1 MYRICFQMTLCV
13 IFLINI
19 FSCQPK
25 IIQYRPI
32 KNGNENLVTHNSQP
46 SKINTFER
54 QYPNHLYITA
64 FVQDAKSLREAEEE
78 AKKNISEAI
87 KSELISKTKSS
98 QKQVVFNQEASQ
110 SNEVSVD
117 IVITSNFKHA
127 ELIKIEPQSKSCQM
141 IDQENRCSVFAYLE
155 RKTLADQLFFN
166 LSDIQT
172 RLEAQMKK
180 MDQNLMNATGFA
192 SNDYALFKQD
202 FKIWYPLAFE
212 IHSIQPNYIKN
223 YEEIK
228 KKADQV
234 EKKRAEI
241 LTQQQVYLISSKMN
255 YPKVGRA
262 LSKSI
267 KKILSKLNL
276 NTKDSEQCQK
286 GYALEIEG
294 HLLEEERS
302 SMMGKKKLFFETLKL
317 NLIECPNRNL
327 QSIDLPEIFV
337 YEVYHKSME
346 DHLID
351 RIENKLFNEND
362 KNYESFKSKISDIL
376 KDVLPI

>member
-1 MYRICFQMTLCV
+1 MYKISIQTTLFV
-13 IFLINI
+13 IFLINV

-25 IIQYRPI
+25 IISYPSV
-32 KNGNENLVTHNSQP
+32 KKKSENLVPHRDHL

-54 QYPNHLYITA
+54 QYPNHSYITA
-64 FVQDAKSLREAEEE
+64 LVQDAKSLREAEEE
-78 AKKNISEAI
+78 AKKNISASI
-87 KSELISKTKSS
+87 KSELKSKVKST
-98 QKQVVFNQEASQ
+98 QTQVVDNQG
-110 SNEVSVD
+110 SNLVD
-117 IVITSNFKHA
+117 TTTIIVEMTSDFKHA
-127 ELIKIEPQSKSCQM
+127 ELIKIEANSRSCEM
-141 IDQENRCSVFAYLE
+141 IDQENHCTVFAYLE
-155 RKTLADQLFFN
+155 RKALADQLFFN

-172 RLEAQMKK
+172 RLEAQIKK
-180 MDQNLMNATGFA
+180 MDQNLIHSIGFS

-202 FKIWYPLAFE
+202 FKNWYPLAFE
-212 IHSIQPNYIKN
+212 IHSILPNYIKN

-228 KKADQV
+228 KKSEQI
-234 EKKRAEI
+234 EKKKAEI
-241 LTQQQVYLISSKMN
+241 LTQQQIYLMPSKVN

-262 LSKSI
+262 LLKPI
-267 KKILSKLNL
+267 KQILSKLNL
-276 NTKDSEQCQK
+276 HTKDAVQCQK

-317 NLIECPNRNL
+317 NLIECPNQNL